1 MDALSSASRRA
12 TTRLSSLTRNLPL
25 HYIFADEGRSM
36 LPEPATTY
44 LVSTATPHATWTR
57 VRGAGH
63 LVSLEKP
70 RETAVCV
77 ADFLEKTYPAQRVR
91 PKDAKL

>member
-1 MDALSSASRRA
+1 MDVLSSASRRA

-25 HYIFADEGRSM
+25 HYIFAEEGRSM

-44 LVSTATPHATWTR
+44 LVSEATPHATWTR

-77 ADFLEKTYPAQRVR
+77 ADFLEKTYPAQRTR
-91 PKDAKL
+91 PTEAKL